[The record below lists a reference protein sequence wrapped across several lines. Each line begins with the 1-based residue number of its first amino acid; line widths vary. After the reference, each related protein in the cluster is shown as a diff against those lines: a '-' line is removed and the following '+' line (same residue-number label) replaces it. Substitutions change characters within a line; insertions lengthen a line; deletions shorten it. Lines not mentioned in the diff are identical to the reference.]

1 MPYFKIFSVVKKK
14 MKKLSSLLS
23 EVILTDFDDMMTIR
37 DERTTQER
45 YMIIIQSTIYISP
58 FVLFTESSI

>member
-1 MPYFKIFSVVKKK
+1 

-37 DERTTQER
+37 DERTTRER